1 MATIFNALDSLRLIV
16 AIMATILFIF
26 WWYEK
31 DKYFKDYIILYILAM
46 YFGYLVPT
54 EDINSVL
61 PQLPQFT
68 EEDNVEPSFFDALKY
83 NIGFFSFLKL
93 LGKI

>member
-1 MATIFNALDSLRLIV
+1 
-16 AIMATILFIF
+16 
-26 WWYEK
+26 
-31 DKYFKDYIILYILAM
+31 M

-83 NIGFFSFLKL
+83 NIGFFSFLGFVFFKYFSRD
-93 LGKI
+93 KK

>member
-31 DKYFKDYIILYILAM
+31 DKYFKD
-46 YFGYLVPT
+46 
-54 EDINSVL
+54 
-61 PQLPQFT
+61 
-68 EEDNVEPSFFDALKY
+68 
-83 NIGFFSFLKL
+83 
-93 LGKI
+93 